1 MTVRGD
7 DLDKSNLRSNII
19 EKLKT
24 LSAAERKNIEQS
36 LEENLLTSEIW
47 KQSSVIGIT
56 ISHGFEWN
64 TKSIIEA
71 AWQNGKKVC
80 VPKCQPKERKMDF
93 YLINNYDQ
101 LEVVYYNLQE
111 PKLEETEKITKNN
124 IDLLVVPGLLFDK
137 QGYRIGFGGGYYD
150 RFLTDFTNKKLSLA
164 ANMQVVDKLPAELF
178 DVPVDDVITENGF
191 IIQGGL

>member
-1 MTVRGD
+1 M
-7 DLDKSNLRSNII
+7 DKSELRSDII
-19 EKLKT
+19 EKLQS
-24 LSAAERKNIEQS
+24 LSAAERNDIEQ
-36 LEENLLTSEIW
+36 LLAENLLTSEIW

-64 TKSIIEA
+64 TKLIIEK
-71 AWQNGKKVC
+71 AWENGKQIC
-80 VPKCQPKERKMDF
+80 APKCLPKERKMDF
-93 YLINNYDQ
+93 YRINSYDQ

-111 PKLEETEKITKNN
+111 PKPRETEKITKHH

-164 ANMQVVDKLPAELF
+164 ANMQVVDKIPAASF
-178 DVPVDDVITENGF
+178 DIPVDDVITESGF
-191 IIQGGL
+191 LRQGGL